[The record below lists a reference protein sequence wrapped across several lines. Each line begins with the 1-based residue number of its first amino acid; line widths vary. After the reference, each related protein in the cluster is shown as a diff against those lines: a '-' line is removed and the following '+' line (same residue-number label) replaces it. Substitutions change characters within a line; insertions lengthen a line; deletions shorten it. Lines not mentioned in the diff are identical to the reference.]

1 MARLELIDVV
11 EGGTLSETQDGYEVV
26 RVAWVDSLSGRAD
39 ERLYNAVRAA
49 GVPRYGDPH
58 PSIPNLRVVQRSAA
72 FEGGNDRV
80 VVTLTYRV
88 PQANEGPP
96 SDPTGNTQP
105 GIVRVGS
112 TVQGGT
118 TQKDVNGNAITVRH
132 VFPADHEDPEFAGR
146 IITQGADVELSIPQL
161 VLTETRKETGTPA
174 NTARVYVGKVNQFAC
189 FGGAARTWL
198 CTRIEGTTNDG
209 GVTYEVT
216 YEFQYAEQTW
226 DAVVVFRNPNT
237 QRPVDAPEE
246 GEGIKT
252 VQVYRVANF
261 AALGLS
267 L

>member
-1 MARLELIDVV
+1 MARLELIDLV
-11 EGGTLSETQDGYEVV
+11 EGGALTETQDGYEVV
-26 RVAWVDSLSGRAD
+26 RVVWVTELTGRAD
-39 ERLYNAVRAA
+39 QRLYNAVRAA
-49 GVPRYGDPH
+49 GVPRFGDPH

-72 FEGGNDRV
+72 FDGGNDRV

-88 PQANEGPP
+88 PQANESPP
-96 SDPTGNTQP
+96 SDPSGNTQA

-112 TVQGGT
+112 TVQGAT
-118 TQKDVNGNAITVRH
+118 TQRDVNGEPITVRH
-132 VFPADHEDPEFAGR
+132 VFPDDHEEFPGR
-146 IITQGADVELSIPQL
+146 DITQGADVELSIPQL
-161 VLTETRKETGTPA
+161 VLTESRRENGTPA
-174 NTARVYVGKVNQFAC
+174 DKARAFVGKVNQFAC

-198 CTRIEGTTNDG
+198 CTRIEGTTNDAG
-209 GVTYEVT
+209 ATYEVT
-216 YEFQYAEQTW
+216 YEFQYNEQTW
-226 DAVVVFRNPNT
+226 DAVVVFRDPNT

>member
-1 MARLELIDVV
+1 MAHLDRIDVV
-11 EGGTLSETQDGYEVV
+11 EGGSLSETQDGYECV
-26 RVAWVDSLSGRAD
+26 RVAWVDGLSGRPD

-49 GVPRYGDPH
+49 GVPRFGDPH

-88 PQANEGPP
+88 PQANESPP
-96 SDPTGNTQP
+96 SDATGNTQA

-112 TVQGGT
+112 TVQGAT
-118 TQKDVNGNAITVRH
+118 TQKDVAGEPITVRH

-146 IITQGADVELSIPQL
+146 TITQGADVELSIPQL
-161 VLTETRKETGTPA
+161 VLTETRRENGTPA
-174 NTARVYVGKVNQFAC
+174 DTARAYVGKVNQFAI

-209 GVTYEVT
+209 GLTYEVT
-216 YEFQYAEQTW
+216 YEFQYAEATW
-226 DAVVVFRNPNT
+226 DAVVVFRDPKT
-237 QRPVDAPEE
+237 QRPVDAPVS
-246 GEGIKT
+246 GEGLKT